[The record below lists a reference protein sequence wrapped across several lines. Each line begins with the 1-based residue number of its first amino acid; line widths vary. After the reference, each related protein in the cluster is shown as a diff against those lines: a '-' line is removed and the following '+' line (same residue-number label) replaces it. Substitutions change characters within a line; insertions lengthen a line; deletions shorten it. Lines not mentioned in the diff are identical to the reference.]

1 MFALNFF
8 DLVADIQLSKINDK
22 ELKLKTTYRRVSFC
36 LLAASFLTGCANIA
50 PTAQQTTSVTTFV
63 SAQNPFFANK
73 RGEGSGDTQ
82 VRKPGT
88 TYISVGPLMDVR
100 KCNAEMTSCAWGVA
114 KVISRMTLI
123 DSDRNS
129 AIVAVELNYDIGRKQ
144 QMTWDNTVITDAI
157 PDDIPVLTDNATFSK
172 KVTIPYGKMRRVS
185 FGHGVDFNIC
195 AVPADPQTLIAVD
208 DSCNLDGIMSGKTA
222 QAVIPA
228 L

>member
-1 MFALNFF
+1 MQTPFRQTSLCLIA
-8 DLVADIQLSKINDK
+8 AS
-22 ELKLKTTYRRVSFC
+22 
-36 LLAASFLTGCANIA
+36 LLAGCANIA
-50 PTAQQTTSVTTFV
+50 PTAQQTISVTTFV
-63 SAQNPFFANK
+63 SAQNPFFADK

-88 TYISVGPLMDVR
+88 TYINVGPLMDVR

-114 KVISRMTLI
+114 KVTSRMTLVGT
-123 DSDRNS
+123 DNAS
-129 AIVAVELNYDIGRKQ
+129 ATVAVELVYDLGRKQ
-144 QMTWDNTVITDAI
+144 QMTWGNTVITDAI
-157 PDDIPVLTDNATFSK
+157 PDDIPVLTDKATFAK
-172 KVTIPYGKMRRVS
+172 KVKIPYGQMRRVS

-208 DSCNLDGIMSGKTA
+208 DSCNLDGVMSGKTA

>member
-1 MFALNFF
+1 M
-8 DLVADIQLSKINDK
+8 
-22 ELKLKTTYRRVSFC
+22 KTTYHRASLC
-36 LLAASFLTGCANIA
+36 LLATSILAGCANVA
-50 PTAQQTTSVTTFV
+50 PTAQQTTSVTIFV

-82 VRKPGT
+82 VRKQGA

-114 KVISRMTLI
+114 KVTSRMTLVGA
-123 DSDRNS
+123 DNAS
-129 AIVAVELNYDIGRKQ
+129 ATVAVELVYDLGRKQ
-144 QMTWDNTVITDAI
+144 QMTWGNTVITDAI

-172 KVTIPYGKMRRVS
+172 KVKIPYGQMRRVS

-195 AVPADPQTLIAVD
+195 AVPVDPQTLIAVD
-208 DSCNLDGIMSGKTA
+208 DSCNLDGVMSGKTA
-222 QAVIPA
+222 QAEIPA

>member
-1 MFALNFF
+1 MN
-8 DLVADIQLSKINDK
+8 
-22 ELKLKTTYRRVSFC
+22 TTYRRVSLC
-36 LLAASFLTGCANIA
+36 LLAASFLTGCANVA

-88 TYISVGPLMDVR
+88 TYINVGPLMDVR

-114 KVISRMTLI
+114 KVISHMTLI
-123 DSDRNS
+123 DADKNS
-129 AIVAVELNYDIGRKQ
+129 ATVAVELNYDLGRKQ
-144 QMTWDNTVITDAI
+144 QMTWDNTVLTDAI

>member
-1 MFALNFF
+1 LN
-8 DLVADIQLSKINDK
+8 
-22 ELKLKTTYRRVSFC
+22 TTCRRVSLC
-36 LLAASFLTGCANIA
+36 LLAASFLAGCVNIA

-82 VRKPGT
+82 VRKQGT

-114 KVISRMTLI
+114 KVTSRTTLI
-123 DSDRNS
+123 GADNAS
-129 AIVAVELNYDIGRKQ
+129 ATVAVELVYDLGQKQ
-144 QMTWDNTVITDAI
+144 QMTWDNTVITDSI
-157 PDDIPVLTDNATFSK
+157 PDDIPVLTDNGTFSK
-172 KVTIPYGKMRRVS
+172 KVKIPYGQMRRVS

-208 DSCNLDGIMSGKTA
+208 DRCNLDGIMSGKTA

>member
-1 MFALNFF
+1 M
-8 DLVADIQLSKINDK
+8 
-22 ELKLKTTYRRVSFC
+22 KTTYRRASLC
-36 LLAASFLTGCANIA
+36 LLATSILAGCANFA
-50 PTAQQTTSVTTFV
+50 PTAHQATSVTTFV
-63 SAQNPFFANK
+63 SAQNPFFASK

-88 TYISVGPLMDVR
+88 TYVSVGPLMDVR

-114 KVISRMTLI
+114 KVISHMTLI
-123 DSDRNS
+123 DADKN
-129 AIVAVELNYDIGRKQ
+129 AATVAVELNYDLGRKQ
-144 QMTWDNTVITDAI
+144 QMNWGNTVITDAI

-172 KVTIPYGKMRRVS
+172 KVKIPYGQMGRVS

-195 AVPADPQTLIAVD
+195 AVPADPQTLIAVN

-222 QAVIPA
+222 QVAIPE